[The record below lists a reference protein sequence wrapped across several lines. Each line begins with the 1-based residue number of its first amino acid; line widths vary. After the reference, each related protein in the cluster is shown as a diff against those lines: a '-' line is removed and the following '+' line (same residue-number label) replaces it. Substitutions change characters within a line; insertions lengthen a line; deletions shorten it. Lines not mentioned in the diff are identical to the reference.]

1 MGLGG
6 QDPCVAEWQH
16 LLPPSE
22 GRGRQR
28 SFPLY
33 ADLTSA
39 FLFSPQELS
48 SFWHRPPRP
57 PSGRDFLVSSPPFHD
72 PIVGDP
78 EHQSLPACLSELRQ
92 LFTAGD
98 QPIETRFR

>member
-6 QDPCVAEWQH
+6 QDPCMAEWQH
-16 LLPPSE
+16 LLSLSE
-22 GRGRQR
+22 GRGRQP

-33 ADLTSA
+33 PDLTSA
-39 FLFSPQELS
+39 LLFSPQELS
-48 SFWHRPPRP
+48 YFCHRPLRP
-57 PSGRDFLVSSPPFHD
+57 PSVRDFLVSSPPFHD

-92 LFTAGD
+92 LLTVGD
-98 QPIETRFR
+98 HLAY